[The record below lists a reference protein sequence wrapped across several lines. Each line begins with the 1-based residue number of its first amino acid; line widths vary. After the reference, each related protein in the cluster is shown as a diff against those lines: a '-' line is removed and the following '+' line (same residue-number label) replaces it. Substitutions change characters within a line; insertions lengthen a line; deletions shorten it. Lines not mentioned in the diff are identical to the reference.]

1 MFLPLRYYY
10 QDFVNLSNDEIVLL
24 MESKE
29 WVEPEVFTEY
39 VHQRMVSKKTLIVPR
54 LRGDGHFSC
63 LRIKIVNETEHS
75 ILKRLSAAFE
85 AVEHQGVH
93 YYFGRE
99 PQELTDR
106 HSLGIPVSIWGKDPK
121 LTKLQ
126 LDYSFANLALAVF
139 GLGFGSR
146 TCSPSH
152 GMNQFCKPEGR
163 GTAATTVSPAQAKE
177 EICQQQYYREAQNSR
192 MLAQPIV
199 RRKLNELV
207 TNVRLFGSTCNNYLM
222 GMVGYICTRQIL
234 TTGHVPKSNAPQ
246 SLDDGD
252 LRLPGS
258 NRPGYGFVNSTHV
271 DSVDKLSPEQVQD
284 WIAIAEE
291 KKYHYCQE
299 LLGRAGTD
307 FCLPT
312 TCAYQIVF
320 KGDAQKDLKV
330 NAYFG
335 MDGLGLSMPIVHGI
349 GHHFLGAMF
358 SHHTCLPLC
367 HRLSDGKI
375 SASNHE
381 DNCLIVGWGGTGGS
395 REVAEARARAAAAAA
410 AAAAVS
416 VVEEIEIAQER
427 DLLLLL

>member
-1 MFLPLRYYY
+1 MSLPFRYYS
-10 QDFVNLSNDEIVLL
+10 QDFVNLSNDEVVLL

-29 WVEPEVFTEY
+29 WVDPEVFNEY
-39 VHQRMVSKKTLIVPR
+39 VHQRMVSKKTLLVPR
-54 LRGDGHFSC
+54 LRGEGDFSC
-63 LRIKIVNETEHS
+63 LRIKIVNETERS
-75 ILKRLSAAFE
+75 ILKRLSGAFE
-85 AVEHQGVH
+85 SVEHQGVH

-99 PQELTDR
+99 PQELTDK

-163 GTAATTVSPAQAKE
+163 GTVATTVSPAQAKE
-177 EICQQQYYREAQNSR
+177 EICQQQYFREAQKSS

-199 RRKLNELV
+199 RQKLNELV
-207 TNVRLFGSTCNNYLM
+207 TNVRHFASGCNKYLM

-234 TTGHVPKSNAPQ
+234 TTGHVPKSKT
-246 SLDDGD
+246 G
-252 LRLPGS
+252 RYGS

-284 WIAIAEE
+284 WMAMAEE
-291 KKYHYCQE
+291 NKHYYCQE

-312 TCAYQIVF
+312 TCGYQIVF
-320 KGDAQKDLKV
+320 QGDAQKHLEV

-335 MDGLGLSMPIVHGI
+335 MDGLGLAMQIVHGV

-358 SHHTCLPLC
+358 SHQTCLPLC

-381 DNCLIVGWGGTGGS
+381 DNCLIVGWGGTGGN
-395 REVAEARARAAAAAA
+395 REVAEARARAVAA

-416 VVEEIEIAQER
+416 VVEEIEIAQEC
-427 DLLLLL
+427 DLQLLL